1 MANGDPS
8 DDDPE
13 MGQSGPPGGAP
24 APPTGG
30 PPGQPP
36 GDSAPM
42 QGGPS
47 GPGGDLAAFARSKMG
62 AQVSAPGPGNQA
74 DSMNLIIQAIQTLK
88 QAGLGLQPGSK
99 LHSDVFRTISQLS
112 RHLGGAG
119 GMGTAVGIQKT
130 MIGDQL
136 KRTIQNALLQK
147 IMGSGGGQPGQ
158 PGGGRGGAP
167 MPSTPLPGS

>member
-1 MANGDPS
+1 MADVT

-13 MGQSGPPGGAP
+13 MGQGGGQPPPGPPPG
-24 APPTGG
+24 
-30 PPGQPP
+30 GQPP
-36 GDSAPM
+36 GDSAPPAP
-42 QGGPS
+42 GGPG

-74 DSMNLIIQAIQTLK
+74 DSMNMIVQAIQMLK

-119 GMGTAVGIQKT
+119 GMGPAVGIQKT

-147 IMGSGGGQPGQ
+147 ILGSKGQGGQPGQ
-158 PGGGRGGAP
+158 AGGGGAGGAP

>member
-1 MANGDPS
+1 MANGDVT

-13 MGQSGPPGGAP
+13 MGQAPGGAP
-24 APPTGG
+24 PGPPTGA
-30 PPGQPP
+30 PPGGQPA
-36 GDSAPM
+36 S
-42 QGGPS
+42 
-47 GPGGDLAAFARSKMG
+47 PGGDLAAFARSKMG
-62 AQVSAPGPGNQA
+62 PQVSAPGPGNQA

-119 GMGTAVGIQKT
+119 GMGPAVGIQKT

-136 KRTIQNALLQK
+136 KSTIRNALLQK
-147 IMGSGGGQPGQ
+147 ILGGQGGQGGGQGGQ
-158 PGGGRGGAP
+158 APP
-167 MPSTPLPGS
+167 MPATPLPGS

>member
-42 QGGPS
+42 PS

-74 DSMNLIIQAIQTLK
+74 DSTNLIIQAIQTLK

-119 GMGTAVGIQKT
+119 GMGPAVGIQKT

>member
-1 MANGDPS
+1 MAGDVT

-13 MGQSGPPGGAP
+13 MGQDQPPPGGAP
-24 APPTGG
+24 PGPPTGG
-30 PPGQPP
+30 GQPP
-36 GDSAPM
+36 GDTAPM
-42 QGGPS
+42 Q
-47 GPGGDLAAFARSKMG
+47 GGDLAAFARSKMG
-62 AQVSAPGPGNQA
+62 AAPSAPGPGNQA

-119 GMGTAVGIQKT
+119 GMGPAVGIQKT

-158 PGGGRGGAP
+158 PGGGQGGAP

>member
-1 MANGDPS
+1 MANGDVT

-13 MGQSGPPGGAP
+13 LGQGGAPPPGGQP
-24 APPTGG
+24 PGPPTG
-30 PPGQPP
+30 GQPP
-36 GDSAPM
+36 GDSAPI
-42 QGGPS
+42 QG
-47 GPGGDLAAFARSKMG
+47 GGDLAAFARSKMG

-119 GMGTAVGIQKT
+119 GMGPAVGIQKT

-136 KRTIQNALLQK
+136 KSTIRNALLQK
-147 IMGSGGGQPGQ
+147 ILGGQGGQGGGQGGQ
-158 PGGGRGGAP
+158 APP
-167 MPSTPLPGS
+167 MPATPLPGS

>member
-1 MANGDPS
+1 MAGDVT

-13 MGQSGPPGGAP
+13 MGQDQPPPGGAP
-24 APPTGG
+24 PGPPTGG
-30 PPGQPP
+30 GQPP
-36 GDSAPM
+36 GDTAPM
-42 QGGPS
+42 Q
-47 GPGGDLAAFARSKMG
+47 GGDLAAFARSKMR
-62 AQVSAPGPGNQA
+62 AQVSARGAANHA

-119 GMGTAVGIQKT
+119 GMGPAVGIQKT

-147 IMGSGGGQPGQ
+147 IMGSGGQGQ
-158 PGGGRGGAP
+158 PGGGQGGAP

>member
-1 MANGDPS
+1 MNGDVT

-13 MGQSGPPGGAP
+13 MGQAPGGQPPG
-24 APPTGG
+24 PPTGG
-30 PPGQPP
+30 PPGQPG

-42 QGGPS
+42 Q
-47 GPGGDLAAFARSKMG
+47 GGDLAAFARSKMG

-74 DSMNLIIQAIQTLK
+74 DSMNMIIQAIQMLK

-99 LHSDVFRTISQLS
+99 IHSDVFRTISQLS
-112 RHLGGAG
+112 RHLGGAAA
-119 GMGTAVGIQKT
+119 MGPAVGIQKT

-147 IMGSGGGQPGQ
+147 ILGGQGTGGQPGQ
-158 PGGGRGGAP
+158 AGGGGAGGAP
-167 MPSTPLPGS
+167 MPSTPMPGA

>member
-1 MANGDPS
+1 MANGDVT

-13 MGQSGPPGGAP
+13 MGQAPGGAP
-24 APPTGG
+24 PGPPTGA
-30 PPGQPP
+30 PPGGQ
-36 GDSAPM
+36 SA
-42 QGGPS
+42 S
-47 GPGGDLAAFARSKMG
+47 PGGDLAAFARSKMG
-62 AQVSAPGPGNQA
+62 PQVSAPGPGNQA

-119 GMGTAVGIQKT
+119 GMGPAVGIQKT

-136 KRTIQNALLQK
+136 KSTIRNALLQK
-147 IMGSGGGQPGQ
+147 ILGGQGGQGGGQGGQ
-158 PGGGRGGAP
+158 APP
-167 MPSTPLPGS
+167 MPATPLPGS

>member
-1 MANGDPS
+1 MANGDVT

-13 MGQSGPPGGAP
+13 LGQAGPTPGGAP
-24 APPTGG
+24 PPPTG
-30 PPGQPP
+30 GQPP
-36 GDSAPM
+36 GDSAPI
-42 QGGPS
+42 QG
-47 GPGGDLAAFARSKMG
+47 GGDLAAFARSKMG

-119 GMGTAVGIQKT
+119 GMGPAVGIQKT

-158 PGGGRGGAP
+158 PGGGQGGAP

>member
-13 MGQSGPPGGAP
+13 MGQSGPPG
-24 APPTGG
+24 
-30 PPGQPP
+30 
-36 GDSAPM
+36 DNAPM

-119 GMGTAVGIQKT
+119 GMGPAVG
-130 MIGDQL
+130 
-136 KRTIQNALLQK
+136 LQK
-147 IMGSGGGQPGQ
+147 KLLGGQAGGGPAC
-158 PGGGRGGAP
+158 GAP